1 MGKGVWICYKR
12 KIYGI
17 IIVRETSSPNKR
29 TRKRRGQVAW
39 VYLKGLPCGD
49 LSIINIYVP
58 NYPIGKENLWEL
70 LKGELPRDCE
80 WILCVDL
87 DMMECLDNKSSQCKK
102 IISKKELFSWEVLKN
117 TLDVQKTHDSHGIT
131 KEAMEKEL
139 WQGWTWSTSLVVS
152 LVASP
157 INSFNMQQKEMGLS
171 HTTS

>member
-1 MGKGVWICYKR
+1 
-12 KIYGI
+12 
-17 IIVRETSSPNKR
+17 
-29 TRKRRGQVAW
+29 
-39 VYLKGLPCGD
+39 
-49 LSIINIYVP
+49 
-58 NYPIGKENLWEL
+58 LWEL

-139 WQGWTWSTSLVVS
+139 WQGWT
-152 LVASP
+152 
-157 INSFNMQQKEMGLS
+157 
-171 HTTS
+171 